1 METERKRGGER
12 QRGVCV
18 CVRVCVSVRVRERE
32 RVRESVCNSL
42 LIVIGNGPSAQRQ
55 AFSFFTDKMSP
66 DQPTLKRRRSL
77 RYKHRPAHT
86 HTHAHAHRGLAA
98 CCLPISPFLFYT
110 VKHDS
115 NFNQATISHLNPGS
129 LFRLGRQVAKR
140 HFFFLVGI
148 CFLGRCVSDADADA
162 RLKNVQ

>member
-1 METERKRGGER
+1 M
-12 QRGVCV
+12 
-18 CVRVCVSVRVRERE
+18 CVRVCVCESKRE
-32 RVRESVCNSL
+32 RESVCNSL

-86 HTHAHAHRGLAA
+86 HTHTHAHAHRGLAA

-110 VKHDS
+110 VKHDL

-140 HFFFLVGI
+140 HFFFLLAFVFSAGA
-148 CFLGRCVSDADADA
+148 CPTPTRTQG
-162 RLKNVQ
+162 